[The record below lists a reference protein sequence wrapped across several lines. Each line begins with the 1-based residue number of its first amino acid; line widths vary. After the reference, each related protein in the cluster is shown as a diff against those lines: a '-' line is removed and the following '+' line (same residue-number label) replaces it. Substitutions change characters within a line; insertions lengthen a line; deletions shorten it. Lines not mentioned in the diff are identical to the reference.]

1 MTIDILEREKCT
13 GCGACVA
20 ACSVGCMSML
30 ADENGF
36 EYPQASEKCIDCGK
50 CSRICPVLNG
60 RPKLKNAVE
69 HKAYA
74 LCSRDSDIYVQSA
87 SGGAFSEICSAFA
100 DDDTV
105 IFGAA
110 FDGFKVVHTGV
121 DGAKNIAPLRKSK
134 YVAAESGD
142 CFRQT
147 KELLEQGHRVIW
159 SSTPCRISGL
169 RSFLGKEYDNL
180 LCVDFICHG
189 VGSPKVFEDFI
200 NYTQERYGEKLK
212 KYTFRSKRKCDR
224 NVSRYM
230 SEYEFESGRKMY
242 VDMDEYS
249 QIFINQLCLRDCCEG
264 NCDYQTEERVSDIT
278 IADFNSRHKAL
289 PEIAWD
295 YRAYSTLVI
304 NTEKGQKVFE
314 KMRGNVDCK
323 QCAVEEIKKYNFLFC
338 RKAPGNPKYKQFFED
353 YKNNGFS
360 AVINKYAEPKKESK
374 AKLFTNRLILK
385 YYIIELVKIV
395 YSRLKRF
402 IKKQQRGQRA

>member
-50 CSRICPVLNG
+50 CSRICPALNG

-74 LCSRDSDIYVQSA
+74 LCSRDADIYLQSA

-100 DDDTV
+100 DDGTV
-105 IFGAA
+105 IFGAV
-110 FDGFKVVHTGV
+110 FDGFRVIHTGV
-121 DGAKNIAPLRKSK
+121 DGVKNIAPLRKSK

-212 KYTFRSKRKCDR
+212 KYTFRSKRRCDR
-224 NVSRYM
+224 NVSRHM

-304 NTEKGQKVFE
+304 NTEKGRRSLK
-314 KMRGNVDCK
+314 K
-323 QCAVEEIKKYNFLFC
+323 CAAMLIAN
-338 RKAPGNPKYKQFFED
+338 
-353 YKNNGFS
+353 S
-360 AVINKYAEPKKESK
+360 A
-374 AKLFTNRLILK
+374 L
-385 YYIIELVKIV
+385 
-395 YSRLKRF
+395 SRR
-402 IKKQQRGQRA
+402 

>member
-50 CSRICPVLNG
+50 CSRICPALNG

-74 LCSRDSDIYVQSA
+74 LCSRDADIYLQSA

-100 DDDTV
+100 DDGTV
-105 IFGAA
+105 IFGAV
-110 FDGFKVVHTGV
+110 FDGFRVIHTGV
-121 DGAKNIAPLRKSK
+121 DGVKNIAPLRKSK

-212 KYTFRSKRKCDR
+212 KYTFRSKRRCDR
-224 NVSRYM
+224 NVSRHM

-395 YSRLKRF
+395 YSRLKRL
-402 IKKQQRGQRA
+402 IKKQQRGQRV

>member
-50 CSRICPVLNG
+50 CSRICPALNG

-74 LCSRDSDIYVQSA
+74 LCSRDADIYVQSA

-100 DDDTV
+100 DDGTV
-105 IFGAA
+105 IFGAV
-110 FDGFKVVHTGV
+110 FDGFRVIHTGV
-121 DGAKNIAPLRKSK
+121 DGVKNIAPLRKSK

-200 NYTQERYGEKLK
+200 SYTQERYGEKLK
-212 KYTFRSKRKCDR
+212 KYTFRSKRRCDR
-224 NVSRYM
+224 NVSRHM

-385 YYIIELVKIV
+385 YYVIELVKIV
-395 YSRLKRF
+395 YSRLKRL
-402 IKKQQRGQRA
+402 IKK